1 MTLEI
6 YLIVMLLMLAS
17 IYFVAPIAVTNFR
30 RYRGTRIVTCPE
42 NRKTCAV
49 EVDAAHAAF
58 TSLFSHP
65 ELRMKSCSRW
75 PERDDCGQECL
86 LQVQLSPK
94 DCSLKNIL
102 ARWYEERYCVS
113 CGKQILP
120 FRWTGQ
126 EYALLSPEGRTI
138 RLSELPAEQV
148 SDALA
153 THSPICWACHMSEN
167 VSKSA

>member
-17 IYFVAPIAVTNFR
+17 IYFVAPIAVTNLR

-42 NRKTCAV
+42 TRKTCAV
-49 EVDAAHAAF
+49 EVDARHAAF

-75 PERDDCGQECL
+75 PEREDCGEECL

-94 DCSLKNIL
+94 DCSLKNIV
-102 ARWYEERYCVS
+102 ASWFEERYCVS

-120 FRWTGQ
+120 IRWTGHD
-126 EYALLSPEGRTI
+126 YAFLSPEGRTI
-138 RLSELPAEQV
+138 RLSEIPAERV
-148 SDALA
+148 PDVLA
-153 THSPICWACHMSEN
+153 THFPICWACQMAESEC
-167 VSKSA
+167 